1 MKSDFAFQ
9 RHIKESYKNLDREKK
24 MKHEKASFY
33 LWKTMIYPP
42 Q

>member
-9 RHIKESYKNLDREKK
+9 RHIKESYKNLDRKK
-24 MKHEKASFY
+24 NETLKESFY
-33 LWKTMIYPP
+33 LWNTMIYHP